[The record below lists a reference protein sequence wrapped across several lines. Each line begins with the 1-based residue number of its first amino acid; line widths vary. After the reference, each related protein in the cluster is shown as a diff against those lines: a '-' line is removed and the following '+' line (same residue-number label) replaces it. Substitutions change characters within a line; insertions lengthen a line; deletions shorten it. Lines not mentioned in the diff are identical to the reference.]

1 MALFNKKGGG
11 GFMDVIRCDE
21 TDYLIWKWRPQD
33 ADGSDRRANSIRWGS
48 SLRVKDGEVAVFVY
62 PQENGVSQDYL
73 EGPYDGIIETKNLP
87 VLTGILGLAYN
98 GESPFQAEVYF
109 INLAGMIQVRF
120 GVPYFNVFDPRYMDY
135 GVPTAVRGS
144 FHFRIADYRAFIKLH
159 KLSQFDLNTFEDQVK
174 DAVIKHVKSVVMNA
188 PDKFGIPVV
197 QIERQI
203 TEISSLVE
211 AELRESLYDNF
222 GVALARLDVSAIEP
236 DKESEGYK
244 KLSSLTQNKG
254 VSLVHKVASVKDSIG
269 LHGVGAKNIK
279 NTVKGNNLK
288 KDISGALGGIGSKLS
303 GAVGGV
309 FGGKKQSG
317 TAPPPLPSA
326 AYYVA
331 VEDEQTGPYSMSELR
346 RMAGD
351 GSLTRDSLVW
361 KEGMEEWIP
370 AGEMENLVKLFG
382 SD

>member
-1 MALFNKKGGG
+1 
-11 GFMDVIRCDE
+11 MDVIRCDE

-120 GVPYFNVFDPRYMDY
+120 GVPYFDVYDSTYKDY
-135 GVPTAVRGS
+135 GVPMAVRGS
-144 FHFRIADYRAFIKLH
+144 FLFRIKDYRAFIKQHRLI
-159 KLSQFDLNTFEDQVK
+159 QFDMVAFQDQVK
-174 DAVIKHVKSVVMNA
+174 DAVVKFVKKEVSNA
-188 PDKFGIPVV
+188 PENYDIPVV
-197 QIERQI
+197 QIERQV
-203 TEISSLVE
+203 TEISAAIEAHLHEALQESFCVE
-211 AELRESLYDNF
+211 LS
-222 GVALARLDVSAIEP
+222 RLDISAIEP
-236 DKESEGYK
+236 DKESEEYK
-244 KLSSLTQNKG
+244 KISSLTQNKG
-254 VSLVHKVASVKDSIG
+254 VTLVHKVAGLKKSIG
-269 LHGVGAKNIK
+269 LHSKSSKNKSFTTEENNGGTGV
-279 NTVKGNNLK
+279 T
-288 KDISGALGGIGSKLS
+288 GALGGIGSKLS

-317 TAPPPLPSA
+317 AAPPPLPSA

-331 VEDEQTGPYSMSELR
+331 VKDEQTGPYSMSELR